1 MTRQALQHLTADEL
15 DLLLEGSYPEG
26 VRNHLTTCPDCERLV
41 REERQVVQAVAS
53 LPLHVPRAGF
63 EDRVMARV
71 IIATPMSLLATLRK
85 RAFASRRS
93 TAIAATLAIGLL
105 ASLAGSAAWSL
116 ANMDLLAAMGRAVLG
131 TAAETGW
138 VVARSLTSTLIEQP
152 WYASARAMLDTP
164 TRLAFAAGGLVATW
178 VAGLLLLRR
187 LVALPAQR
195 VAHETF

>member
-15 DLLLEGSYPEG
+15 DLLLEGSFPEG
-26 VRNHLTTCPDCERLV
+26 VRNHLNTCPDCDRLV

-53 LPLHVPRAGF
+53 LPLHVPRADF

-71 IIATPMSLLATLRK
+71 FIAQPTSLLATLQQ
-85 RAFASRRS
+85 RAFASRRN

-105 ASLAGSAAWSL
+105 ASLGGSIAWSL
-116 ANMDLLAAMGRAVLG
+116 GNMELLAAIGRNVLG
-131 TAAETGW
+131 TVAESGW
-138 VVARSLTSTLIEQP
+138 VVARSLASTLIEQP
-152 WYASARAMLDTP
+152 WYASARASLDSP
-164 TRLAFAAGGLVATW
+164 TRLAFAAGGLVTAW